1 MRNAECRMLNGK
13 TNTVRRSAFN
23 IQHSAFILCLCA
35 SVVKVPAAEPA
46 ALDPTAARAQ
56 GFRVLQGK
64 HLTLYT
70 DVPSS
75 PAVDELPQVFDA
87 AVPHWAAYFGIDPAQ
102 LADWRMRGFLMQS
115 RERFAAAGLAPAELP
130 EFKNGY
136 SGGHDLWLYDQP
148 SDYYRRHLLLHE
160 GTHGFMNTQLGSCGA
175 GWYMEG
181 VAELLGT
188 HLWADGRLALGVV
201 PRRKDDVPLWGR
213 IALVKA
219 EIAAGRMRGIDDIVN
234 DAVPSFTDNE
244 SYAWCWALAAFL
256 DGHPRY
262 RAPFRGLQK
271 SVNDPHFNA
280 AFRRA
285 FAAELPELRREWL
298 TFAGELEYGVDVP
311 RAAIAFRPGQPPAVA
326 GTQAT
331 VAADRGWQS
340 SGVLL
345 EAGRKYRIRAVGRYQ
360 IAMSDAEAGGG
371 ASARKPWPCEPG
383 GVTLRYYRGRPLGM
397 LLGAVD
403 PDPTS
408 TTPPAA
414 AAKPGML
421 TPFAVGLDTIVEPSV
436 TGTLYLRVNDSNG
449 ELDDNAGALT
459 VEITP
464 ER

>member
-1 MRNAECRMLNGK
+1 MQNAECRMLNDK
-13 TNTVRRSAFN
+13 QSFRCSAFR
-23 IQHSAFILCLCA
+23 ILHSAFLLALCLGA
-35 SVVKVPAAEPA
+35 SGAHPTLAVEPPP
-46 ALDPTAARAQ
+46 ALDPAVARAQ

-75 PAVDELPQVFDA
+75 PAVDELPRVFDA
-87 AVPHWAAYFGIDPAQ
+87 AVPHWAAYFGIDPAK

-115 RERFAAAGLAPAELP
+115 RERFATVGLAPAELP

-136 SGGHDLWLYDQP
+136 STGHDLWLYDQP

-188 HLWADGRLALGVV
+188 HHWADGRLTLGVV
-201 PRRKDDVPLWGR
+201 PRDKEDVPLWGR

-262 RAPFRGLQK
+262 RAAFRGLQK

-298 TFAGELEYGVDVP
+298 TFAGELEYGVDVS
-311 RAAIAFRPGQPPAVA
+311 RTAIAFRPGQPPAVA

-345 EAGRKYRIRAVGRYQ
+345 EAGRKYRIRAVGRFQ
-360 IAMSDAEAGGG
+360 IAMSDAEAGGGG

-397 LLGAVD
+397 LLGAVE

-414 AAKPGML
+414 LA
-421 TPFAVGLDTIVEPSV
+421 PFAVGLDMIVEPSV
-436 TGTLYLRVNDSNG
+436 TGSLYLRVNDSNG
-449 ELDDNAGALT
+449 ELNDNAGALT
-459 VEITP
+459 AEITP

>member
-1 MRNAECRMLNGK
+1 MRSPAHLPILQFAICNSKFAI
-13 TNTVRRSAFN
+13 TVLATCLS
-23 IQHSAFILCLCA
+23 SLCLCA
-35 SVVKVPAAEPA
+35 SVVSVRAAEPA
-46 ALDPTAARAQ
+46 ALDPAFARAQ

-87 AVPHWAAYFGIDPAQ
+87 AVPHWGAYFGIAPAK

-136 SGGHDLWLYDQP
+136 SAGHDLWLYDQP

-188 HLWADGRLALGVV
+188 HLWADGRLTLGVV

-244 SYAWCWALAAFL
+244 SYAWCWALATFL

-262 RAPFRGLQK
+262 RPAFRGLQK
-271 SVNDPHFNA
+271 SVNDPQFNA

-285 FAAELPELRREWL
+285 FVAELPELRREWL
-298 TFAGELEYGVDVP
+298 VFAGELEYGVDVP
-311 RAAIAFRPGQPPAVA
+311 PTAIVFRPGQPPAVA

-331 VAADRGWQS
+331 VAVDRGWQS
-340 SGVLL
+340 SGVRL

-360 IAMSDAEAGGG
+360 IATSNVAGTP
-371 ASARKPWPCEPG
+371 KPWPCEPG
-383 GVTLRYYRGRPLGM
+383 GVTLRYYRGRPLGI
-397 LLGAVD
+397 LLGAVE
-403 PDPTS
+403 PDA
-408 TTPPAA
+408 PAA
-414 AAKPGML
+414 GSQPAML
-421 TPFAVGLDTIVEPSV
+421 QPITVGLDTIIEPSV

-449 ELDDNAGALT
+449 ELHDNAGSLT
-459 VEITP
+459 VEIVP
-464 ER
+464 PR

>member
-1 MRNAECRMLNGK
+1 MLNSGK
-13 TNTVRRSAFN
+13 TVCRSAFR
-23 IQHSAFILCLCA
+23 IQHSTLLSLCVCV
-35 SVVKVPAAEPA
+35 SVVNAGAAEPA
-46 ALDPTAARAQ
+46 ALDPAVARAQ
-56 GFRVLQGK
+56 GFRVLQSK

-87 AVPHWAAYFGIDPAQ
+87 AVPQWAAYFGIAPAK

-115 RERFAAAGLAPAELP
+115 RERFAAAGLAPAVLP

-188 HLWADGRLALGVV
+188 HLWADGKLTLGVV
-201 PRRKDDVPLWGR
+201 PRRKEDVPLWGR
-213 IALVKA
+213 VALVKA

-244 SYAWCWALAAFL
+244 SYAWCWALATFL

-262 RAPFRGLQK
+262 RTKFRGLQK
-271 SVNDPHFNA
+271 SVNDPQFNA
-280 AFRRA
+280 AFRSA

-298 TFAGELEYGVDVP
+298 VFANELEYGVDVA
-311 RAAIAFRPGQPPAVA
+311 RTAIAFRPGQPPAVA
-326 GTQAT
+326 GTQTT

-340 SGVLL
+340 SGVRL

-360 IAMSDAEAGGG
+360 IAAPQTSDAGGT
-371 ASARKPWPCEPG
+371 STQKPWPCEPG

-397 LLGAVD
+397 LIGAVE
-403 PDPTS
+403 PDA
-408 TTPPAA
+408 PAA
-414 AAKPGML
+414 APPVAVAKPGML
-421 TPFAVGLDTIVEPSV
+421 EPIAVGLDTIIEPSV

-449 ELDDNAGALT
+449 ELHDNAGALT
-459 VEITP
+459 AEIKP
-464 ER
+464 GN